1 MSNIKLAIFGVN
13 HAKMKYWVFIF
24 LLTWGARLRERNTRD
39 DVSISYN
46 CTSIK
51 DHIHRHTGI
60 DSELILVDFLF
71 IKDNNKAF
79 KIVVPNGK
87 MQQVIASMGN
97 EIKAEPFKERS
108 NYNNRRDNSYNTF
121 RGPPPTP
128 RRPPAKRQPHHQRPY
143 QRPNNFGRDPRF
155 IRPKRQFHGSPYSG
169 YY

>member
-1 MSNIKLAIFGVN
+1 M
-13 HAKMKYWVFIF
+13 
-24 LLTWGARLRERNTRD
+24 
-39 DVSISYN
+39 SISYN

-121 RGPPPTP
+121 RGPPPTS

-155 IRPKRQFHGSPYSG
+155 IRPERQFYGSPYGG